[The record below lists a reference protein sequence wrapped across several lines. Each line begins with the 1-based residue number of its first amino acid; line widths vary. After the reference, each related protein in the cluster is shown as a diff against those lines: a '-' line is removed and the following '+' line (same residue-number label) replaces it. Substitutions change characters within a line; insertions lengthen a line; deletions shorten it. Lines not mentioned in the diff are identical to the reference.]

1 MPLSDSPTPWSYS
14 GSVEAGYE
22 VKDSTG
28 KTLAKAGSEDIARL
42 IAAGPDMLAA
52 LDSLVTSGDDEI
64 LEEFGVDSGPDFA
77 HARSAI
83 TRALYGG

>member
-28 KTLAKAGSEDIARL
+28 KTLAKTGSEDIARL